1 MIDIMPPVE
10 NAQHLSLKKIALQI
24 QAETH
29 CILPVAREQ
38 TGQTGATTE
47 LPAAREQAGQTVTTE
62 PAANSFAQIL
72 AHSQADLVNRNPA
85 LSDENARLKEV
96 IITLRQANASLQ
108 QRLDGYEHRL
118 HTLEQSIVGGARHDL

>member
-1 MIDIMPPVE
+1 MIDIMPPVD

-38 TGQTGATTE
+38 TGQT
-47 LPAAREQAGQTVTTE
+47 VTTE

-72 AHSQADLVNRNPA
+72 ARSQADLVNRNPA

-96 IITLRQANASLQ
+96 IIKLRQANASLQ

-118 HTLEQSIVGGARHDL
+118 HTLEQSIVGGTRHDL